1 MIRQQVA
8 LRVRAIARRKAG
20 RMSAIRMGSIGA
32 AVFVVVL
39 AAAPLGTLGAQ
50 GNDSI
55 KEDSAFVH
63 QAAAAGLA
71 EVRLGRLAHA
81 KATNQDVKQFGQL
94 METDHSK
101 ANQDLD
107 AIATAGGLSVPSK
120 LSSEH
125 QQAWDDLTKSGTD
138 FDATYM
144 SMMVK
149 DHVEDVQRF
158 QEEQTAATSQ
168 AVRDF
173 VKKTLPTLE
182 KHLAKAKQIAARIGA
197 DSTGSAE
204 HAERDPSS
212 R

>member
-1 MIRQQVA
+1 
-8 LRVRAIARRKAG
+8 
-20 RMSAIRMGSIGA
+20 MSAIRMVSIGA
-32 AVFVVVL
+32 AGFVIAL
-39 AAAPLGTLGAQ
+39 AAAPIAMLGAQ
-50 GNDSI
+50 GNEDI

-63 QAAAAGLA
+63 DAADGGLA
-71 EVRLGRLAHA
+71 EVRLGRLAHD
-81 KATNQDVKQFGQL
+81 KATNRDVKQFGQL

-107 AIATAGGLSVPSK
+107 AIATAGGLTVPSK
-120 LSSEH
+120 LSPEH
-125 QQAWDDLTKSGTD
+125 QQAWADLTKSGKD

-149 DHVEDVQRF
+149 DHVEDVQKF
-158 QEEQTAATSQ
+158 KEEQTVAKSQ

-182 KHLAKAKQIAARIGA
+182 KHLTKAKQVAARIGA
-197 DSTGSAE
+197 DTTGSAE
-204 HAERDPSS
+204 HAERDPTS

>member
-1 MIRQQVA
+1 
-8 LRVRAIARRKAG
+8 
-20 RMSAIRMGSIGA
+20 MSAIRMVSIGA
-32 AVFVVVL
+32 ASFVVALAGARISVL
-39 AAAPLGTLGAQ
+39 YAQ
-50 GNDSI
+50 GNDHI
-55 KEDSAFVH
+55 KEDSAFVRE
-63 QAAAAGLA
+63 AAAGGLA
-71 EVRLGRLAHA
+71 EVRLGRLAHD
-81 KATNQDVKQFGQL
+81 KATNRDVKQFGQL

-120 LSSEH
+120 LSPEH
-125 QQAWDDLTKSGTD
+125 QQAWDDLTKSGKD

-149 DHVEDVQRF
+149 DHLEDVQKLK
-158 QEEQTAATSQ
+158 EEQAAAKSQ

-182 KHLAKAKQIAARIGA
+182 KHLTKAKQVAASVGA
-197 DSTGSAE
+197 DTTGSAE
-204 HAERDPSS
+204 HAQRDPTS